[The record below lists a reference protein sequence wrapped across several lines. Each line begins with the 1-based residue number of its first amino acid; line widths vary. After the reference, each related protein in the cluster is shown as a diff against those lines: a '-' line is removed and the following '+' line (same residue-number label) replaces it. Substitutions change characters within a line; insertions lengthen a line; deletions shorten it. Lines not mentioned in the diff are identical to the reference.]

1 MTERSFTIVRTIDA
15 TPEQVFSAWTE
26 PAKLGWFFAEPEAE
40 NEAPE
45 VDLRVGGAWRQ
56 LMVIDEDDS
65 YVTGGI
71 YRDIAPNERLAFV
84 WGAVGGWPAIDP
96 DDLDSAPLVTVSL
109 TDADGST
116 EMTFRL
122 ELPDSLTD
130 EEVEEELATG
140 MEPGWTATI
149 DRLVAELN
157 G

>member
-71 YRDIAPNERLAFV
+71 YRDIE
-84 WGAVGGWPAIDP
+84 
-96 DDLDSAPLVTVSL
+96 SAMDGCFGVSDTVL
-109 TDADGST
+109 N
-116 EMTFRL
+116 
-122 ELPDSLTD
+122 
-130 EEVEEELATG
+130 
-140 MEPGWTATI
+140 
-149 DRLVAELN
+149 VAMKN
-157 G
+157 K